1 MGLVSANSVKS
12 ALDYDSYAVGNPVEG
27 VEVKIVDE
35 KCYIVP
41 VGISGEIYIR
51 KRDRLKR
58 LFIMNRKN
66 VCIRNTFVLFQ
77 NILQV

>member
-12 ALDYDSYAVGNPVEG
+12 ALDYESYAVGNPVEG

-51 KRDRLKR
+51 KRDRFLGYINDRENR
-58 LFIMNRKN
+58 LFLHKTNQQEAPRYK
-66 VCIRNTFVLFQ
+66 
-77 NILQV
+77 